1 MAAATVRSTLPRC
14 LLLLLLLLLLSTAL
28 ASAATAPRLV
38 LLAPSGSH
46 TPCLDNPPDLTAAAD
61 EAGELVRDLGSLPA
75 YVTGSRSS
83 TRAIVLASDYF
94 GFQAPKLRKIADQVA
109 DDGYLVVVPDL
120 LHGDPFR
127 DEANISFQD
136 WLKTHSPVEAAEKT
150 KVLIAALK
158 KQGVSE
164 VGVGGYCWGA
174 KVAVELSKSEEIQ
187 VVVISHPSL
196 VTVDDMKEVKHPI
209 EILGGELDQ
218 ASPPPIVH
226 QFEQAL
232 DQNNKIDHFVKIFPG
247 VAHGFACRYNAS
259 DAFAVKTA
267 EKARADMLSW
277 FNKYLKKHQEL
288 SLHES

>member
-14 LLLLLLLLLLSTAL
+14 LLLLLSTAL

-164 VGVGGYCWGA
+164 VGVGGYCWGGSCGA
-174 KVAVELSKSEEIQ
+174 IKV
-187 VVVISHPSL
+187 
-196 VTVDDMKEVKHPI
+196 
-209 EILGGELDQ
+209 
-218 ASPPPIVH
+218 
-226 QFEQAL
+226 
-232 DQNNKIDHFVKIFPG
+232 
-247 VAHGFACRYNAS
+247 
-259 DAFAVKTA
+259 
-267 EKARADMLSW
+267 
-277 FNKYLKKHQEL
+277 
-288 SLHES
+288 